1 MDCLIPDISSLSTL
15 ENKSLLE
22 KSRIEGGAFLLPPFS
37 HLRLS
42 GDDSLRYL
50 NGQIT
55 ADLRKLSSG
64 NSLPAC
70 LLTPKGR
77 LVAFLNIFKQEESF
91 LIEMDCSLQEVVL
104 ERLERYLVTD
114 NVSIE
119 VVTPPKTIHIFG
131 PLAQH
136 PEIQNIP
143 GTLISRIGFPGK
155 DLVQKFHAELL
166 EKPGSQMDS
175 KIDSLFPSLPSG
187 LLTTLLPADLVEVL
201 RIEQKIPRWGFELT
215 SETLPP
221 EAGLE
226 IKCIDYEK
234 GCYLGQEVISRLKS
248 IGHVNRLLH
257 GFISKEII
265 FPGMEIFSKR
275 DILHSIGIITSV
287 ALQNDSGYYVALGY
301 LRRGAELA
309 STLLAKDANSGAYKN
324 IVMSSNLSS
333 F

>member
-1 MDCLIPDISSLSTL
+1 MDCLIPDVSPISTL
-15 ENKSLLE
+15 ENKSLLK
-22 KSRIEGGAFLLPPFS
+22 KSRCEGGAFLLPPFS

-42 GDDSLRYL
+42 GDDSFRYL

-55 ADLRKLSSG
+55 ADLSKLSPG
-64 NSLPAC
+64 DSLPAC

-77 LVAFLNIFKQEESF
+77 LVAFLNIFKQDESF
-91 LIEMDCSLQEVVL
+91 LIEMDSSLQEVVL
-104 ERLERYLVTD
+104 ERLERYLVAD

-131 PLAQH
+131 PLAKH

-155 DLVQKFHAELL
+155 DLTQIFHTDLL
-166 EKPGSQMDS
+166 RKPGSQIDS
-175 KIDSLFPSLPSG
+175 KIESLFPSLPSG

-215 SETLPP
+215 PETLPP
-221 EAGLE
+221 EARLE

-248 IGHVNRLLH
+248 LGHVNRLLH

-265 FPGMEIFSKR
+265 LPNMEIFSAL
-275 DILHSIGIITSV
+275 DPLQSIGIITSV
-287 ALQNDSGYYVALGY
+287 ALQNDSGYYIALGY
-301 LRRGAELA
+301 LRRGAEHAA
-309 STLLAKDANSGAYKN
+309 SLLAKDVNSEIYKN
-324 IVMSSNLSS
+324 IVISSNLSP